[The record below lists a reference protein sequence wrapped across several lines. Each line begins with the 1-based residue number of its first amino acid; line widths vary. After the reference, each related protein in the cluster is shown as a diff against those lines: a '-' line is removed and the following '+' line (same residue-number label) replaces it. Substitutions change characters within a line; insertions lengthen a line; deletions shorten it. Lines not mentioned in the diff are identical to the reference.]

1 MKENPEG
8 FRIKGKKEMLAK
20 YSIDNNS
27 YVKSFDRI
35 QKANLNK
42 DLKKFIFPSRNE
54 LIKIKKK

>member
-35 QKANLNK
+35 QL
-42 DLKKFIFPSRNE
+42 L
-54 LIKIKKK
+54 